1 VNLIPLGRDTDYRI
15 GFGEMGHTIDVD
27 LLPDSPIVLDAGCRG
42 FAFSKDIL
50 ILRPKARVIALD
62 PDSRIDNP
70 QVPGIEYWKVGLV
83 AHQKRVSSYVSTTKS
98 SGDGGANFLIE
109 PGSGID
115 GVITRPDCGWEF
127 SDYEMET
134 VATGNIQAIM
144 RIADVS
150 HWDVVKLDIEGQE
163 FPVLEN
169 WPGPIATQIS
179 VEFHDFT
186 GPMRHRVDAGYYTT
200 LMDHLGQWYRF
211 ARHEWMDLDG
221 DPVHFGHWDSVLVL
235 K

>member
-1 VNLIPLGRDTDYRI
+1 MNLIPLGRDTDYTLGR
-15 GFGEMGHTIDVD
+15 GEMGHTIDVD
-27 LLPDSPIVLDAGCRG
+27 LLPEAPVILDAGCRG

-50 ILRPKARVIALD
+50 SLRPKARIIAFD
-62 PDSRIDNP
+62 PDPLIFNPHIDRLD
-70 QVPGIEYWKVGLV
+70 YWRLGLV
-83 AHQKRVSSYVSTTKS
+83 AGQQRLTDYVSTTKS
-98 SGDGGANFLIE
+98 SGDGGANFITD
-109 PGSGID
+109 PGSVID
-115 GVITRPDCGWEF
+115 GKVTRQESGWEF
-127 SDYEMET
+127 SDFELHT
-134 VATGNIQAIM
+134 VACVNIQGVM
-144 RIADVS
+144 RLAEVE
-150 HWDVVKLDIEGQE
+150 HFDVVKLDIEGQE

-186 GPMRHRVDAGYYTT
+186 GPMKHRVDAGYYTT